1 MNSTPIC
8 YPDGF
13 PHILSV
19 KQIWMKLWF
28 FPFPHSFFFCERKR
42 ELEVQ
47 ETRAKLKKTH
57 TKRQEVGQ
65 TRRVYCCLLQALCF
79 TDASSPH
86 KNPKKF
92 RPCLTLKPLLS
103 SRLCCEDANLPAPQ
117 RRQND
122 NPSLMVSKYRHQFE
136 KY

>member
-1 MNSTPIC
+1 MHFCLEIGQYSRAHLPL
-8 YPDGF
+8 
-13 PHILSV
+13 ILQNCFLTLKKNV
-19 KQIWMKLWF
+19 N
-28 FPFPHSFFFCERKR
+28 ERKR

-122 NPSLMVSKYRHQFE
+122 NPSLMVSKYRNQFE

>member
-1 MNSTPIC
+1 MREKESWK
-8 YPDGF
+8 
-13 PHILSV
+13 H
-19 KQIWMKLWF
+19 
-28 FPFPHSFFFCERKR
+28 KR
-42 ELEVQ
+42 H
-47 ETRAKLKKTH
+47 KLKKTH

-65 TRRVYCCLLQALCF
+65 IRRVYCCLLQALCIAD
-79 TDASSPH
+79 TSSPH

-122 NPSLMVSKYRHQFE
+122 NPSLMVSKYRHLFE